1 MAAEKVDR
9 GMFVSS
15 GKFTSAAEEFA
26 KGKILLVSGAR
37 FLELI
42 RKLPEDKQQKL
53 LNIALEGD
61 YRTPTCPQ
69 CDVKMIRKDV
79 KKGTM

>member
-9 GMFVSS
+9 GMFVNS

-26 KGKILLVSGAR
+26 KGKILLVSGSR

-53 LNIALEGD
+53 LNIALAG
-61 YRTPTCPQ
+61 C
-69 CDVKMIRKDV
+69 
-79 KKGTM
+79 